1 MASKYHK
8 EATES
13 MRFLD
18 RLTDFLGTSEEQTK
32 EEVKAE
38 LREQGINIDN
48 MLVQAKEMINQTI
61 AAKKMQWHQ
70 DAPRIREEMRKQI
83 EADNVQVPDDIQTI
97 KGKIKEWLGLG
108 EQRQEALVFF
118 RNFDKLNDDDL
129 RQLYKE
135 YMHLLGLKDAKP
147 KNE

>member
-8 EATES
+8 ESKES
-13 MRFLD
+13 MRFID

-38 LREQGINIDN
+38 LREQGIDIDN
-48 MLVQAKEMINQTI
+48 MLVHAKEMINTTI
-61 AAKKMQWHQ
+61 SAKKMQWLQ

-83 EADNVQVPDDIQTI
+83 EADNVLILDDIQTI
-97 KGKIKEWLGLG
+97 RSKIKRFMGIG
-108 EQRQEALVFF
+108 EHQKQALVFF

-129 RQLYKE
+129 RSLYKD
-135 YMHLLGLKDAKP
+135 YIHLINLKDS
-147 KNE
+147 NTNDE